1 MHNQKRCFPSHIQR
15 RKSTKTET
23 QSTKTTKLNRKIN
36 NEAKPREI
44 KNKEGSWQQLRTQAA
59 NARTEPTNL
68 DLPNPNPNPSAQN
81 PGDGGIKG
89 SKQRICA
96 KIFLPQV
103 KVLFSSIS
111 FCFLF
116 FAQSKNSNIRFSICQ
131 SELESNS
138 LKRLVC

>member
-1 MHNQKRCFPSHIQR
+1 MHNQKQCFPSHIQR
-15 RKSTKTET
+15 RKSTKTKT

-44 KNKEGSWQQLRTQAA
+44 KNKEGSWQQLRAQAA
-59 NARTEPTNL
+59 NARTEPRNL
-68 DLPNPNPNPSAQN
+68 DLPNPNLSAQN
-81 PGDGGIKG
+81 PGSGGMG

-96 KIFLPQV
+96 KILLPQV

>member
-1 MHNQKRCFPSHIQR
+1 MHNQKQCFPSHIQR

-44 KNKEGSWQQLRTQAA
+44 KNKEGSWQQLRAQAA
-59 NARTEPTNL
+59 NARTEPRNL
-68 DLPNPNPNPSAQN
+68 DLPNPNPNLSAQN
-81 PGDGGIKG
+81 PGNGGKG

-116 FAQSKNSNIRFSICQ
+116 FFAQSKNSNTRFSICQ

-138 LKRLVC
+138 LERLVC